1 MSNVNDF
8 AWWVLNGSSRY
19 FSFLRLAVVI
29 SLGLVIRHS
38 GSKSALCTC
47 ALCDYHDLIA
57 TVLKVSPYAPA
68 EVTLLCSFFSLSLMH
83 HRSAM
88 ERSAFHPV
96 HHFPPGFL
104 PFNHGP
110 SLFPSSSLTSPYLP
124 GPSHVGIP
132 TFGPAPVLCGGS
144 VPFLRSY
151 QPYMHKFLNPAVIGS
166 SRVSPREHS
175 SDDGPKKCPVCGKSY
190 ARLSTL
196 RLHLRT
202 HSGEKPY
209 QCLVCLKSFS
219 QAANL
224 TAHFRI
230 HSGEKPF
237 KCHICNRQF
246 SQSSSVTTHMRTHNG
261 ERPYRCRVCTK
272 AFADSSTLTKH
283 MRTHTGE
290 KPYQCDVCYQRFS
303 QSGNLNRHKRI
314 HNDA

>member
-1 MSNVNDF
+1 MTK
-8 AWWVLNGSSRY
+8 
-19 FSFLRLAVVI
+19 FSFLI
-29 SLGLVIRHS
+29 F
-38 GSKSALCTC
+38 
-47 ALCDYHDLIA
+47 
-57 TVLKVSPYAPA
+57 
-68 EVTLLCSFFSLSLMH
+68 SFPMVH
-83 HRSAM
+83 PDVM
-88 ERSAFHPV
+88 ERPLFHPSAFHPV
-96 HHFPPGFL
+96 HHLPPGFL
-104 PFNHGP
+104 HFSPAHGI
-110 SLFPSSSLTSPYLP
+110 FPPRHLSSPYLTGSP
-124 GPSHVGIP
+124 HSNVPAYGPP
-132 TFGPAPVLCGGS
+132 PPVLYGNG
-144 VPFLRSY
+144 VPFLHSMP
-151 QPYMHKFLNPAVIGS
+151 PYMHKLVNPAVVVAN
-166 SRVSPREHS
+166 RNTPREHFA

-190 ARLSTL
+190 ARMSTL

-261 ERPYRCRVCTK
+261 ERPYRCHICTK

-290 KPYQCDVCYQRFS
+290 KPYQCDICFQRFS

-314 HNDA
+314 HMDL

>member
-1 MSNVNDF
+1 MVHPD
-8 AWWVLNGSSRY
+8 
-19 FSFLRLAVVI
+19 I
-29 SLGLVIRHS
+29 
-38 GSKSALCTC
+38 
-47 ALCDYHDLIA
+47 
-57 TVLKVSPYAPA
+57 
-68 EVTLLCSFFSLSLMH
+68 
-83 HRSAM
+83 M
-88 ERSAFHPV
+88 ERPLFHPSAFHPV
-96 HHFPPGFL
+96 HHLPPGFL
-104 PFNHGP
+104 HFSPAHGI
-110 SLFPSSSLTSPYLP
+110 FPPRPLSSPYLTGSP
-124 GPSHVGIP
+124 HSNVPAYGPP
-132 TFGPAPVLCGGS
+132 PPVLYGNG
-144 VPFLRSY
+144 VPFLHSMP
-151 QPYMHKFLNPAVIGS
+151 PYMHKLVNPAVVVAN
-166 SRVSPREHS
+166 RNTPREHFA

-190 ARLSTL
+190 ARMSTL

-261 ERPYRCRVCTK
+261 ERPYRCHICTK

-290 KPYQCDVCYQRFS
+290 KPYQCDICFQRFS

-314 HNDA
+314 HMDLWKNCFLNRIKEKEKNFWQNIVI

>member
-1 MSNVNDF
+1 M
-8 AWWVLNGSSRY
+8 ALI
-19 FSFLRLAVVI
+19 FSILTSLFLF
-29 SLGLVIRHS
+29 LVRF
-38 GSKSALCTC
+38 
-47 ALCDYHDLIA
+47 
-57 TVLKVSPYAPA
+57 PM
-68 EVTLLCSFFSLSLMH
+68 MH
-83 HRSAM
+83 HSAV

-96 HHFPPGFL
+96 HHLPPGFL
-104 PFNHGP
+104 HFNHGQG
-110 SLFPSSSLTSPYLP
+110 LFPPRPLPAPYLP
-124 GPSHVGIP
+124 GPPHTGMP
-132 TFGPAPVLCGGS
+132 AFGPAPVLYGNGL
-144 VPFLRSY
+144 PFLRSY
-151 QPYMHKFLNPAVIGS
+151 PPYMHKFLNPAAVG
-166 SRVSPREHS
+166 SPRLPSREYLR
-175 SDDGPKKCPVCGKSY
+175 DDGPKKCPVCGKSY

-237 KCHICNRQF
+237 KCHICSRQF

-290 KPYQCDVCYQRFS
+290 KPYQCDICYQRFS

-314 HNDA
+314 HIDV

>member
-1 MSNVNDF
+1 M
-8 AWWVLNGSSRY
+8 
-19 FSFLRLAVVI
+19 
-29 SLGLVIRHS
+29 
-38 GSKSALCTC
+38 
-47 ALCDYHDLIA
+47 
-57 TVLKVSPYAPA
+57 
-68 EVTLLCSFFSLSLMH
+68 MH
-83 HRSAM
+83 RGAM
-88 ERSAFHPV
+88 FHQSAFHPV
-96 HHFPPGFL
+96 HHLRPGFL
-104 PFNHGP
+104 HFNHAH
-110 SLFPSSSLTSPYLP
+110 SMFPTRPLSSPYFP
-124 GPSHVGIP
+124 ENPHSSVPTYGPP
-132 TFGPAPVLCGGS
+132 PPVLYGS
-144 VPFLRSY
+144 GVPFLQSLP
-151 QPYMHKFLNPAVIGS
+151 PYMHKFVNPAVIMAN
-166 SRVSPREHS
+166 RAQPREHHS
-175 SDDGPKKCPVCGKSY
+175 SDGGPKKCPICGKSY

-237 KCHICNRQF
+237 KCQVCNRQF

-261 ERPYRCRVCTK
+261 ERPYRCRVCAK

-290 KPYQCDVCYQRFS
+290 KPYQCDICYQRFS

-314 HNDA
+314 HMDM

>member
-1 MSNVNDF
+1 MKC
-8 AWWVLNGSSRY
+8 
-19 FSFLRLAVVI
+19 FLI
-29 SLGLVIRHS
+29 
-38 GSKSALCTC
+38 
-47 ALCDYHDLIA
+47 
-57 TVLKVSPYAPA
+57 
-68 EVTLLCSFFSLSLMH
+68 FSLPIV
-83 HRSAM
+83 HRSTL
-88 ERSAFHPV
+88 ERSLYHQSAFHPV
-96 HHFPPGFL
+96 HHLPPGFL
-104 PFNHGP
+104 HFNYP
-110 SLFPSSSLTSPYLP
+110 QSIFATRPLSSPYLP
-124 GPSHVGIP
+124 GPPHSSIP
-132 TFGPAPVLCGGS
+132 AYGPPSSVLYGS
-144 VPFLRSY
+144 GVPFLRPLP
-151 QPYMHKFLNPAVIGS
+151 PYMHKFVNPAVIVAN
-166 SRVSPREHS
+166 RTPPREHLA

-237 KCHICNRQF
+237 KCQICNRQF

-261 ERPYRCRVCTK
+261 ERPYRCRICSK

-290 KPYQCDVCYQRFS
+290 KPYQCNICYQRFS

-314 HNDA
+314 HMDLWKKKGFKSELITF

>member
-1 MSNVNDF
+1 M
-8 AWWVLNGSSRY
+8 
-19 FSFLRLAVVI
+19 
-29 SLGLVIRHS
+29 
-38 GSKSALCTC
+38 
-47 ALCDYHDLIA
+47 
-57 TVLKVSPYAPA
+57 
-68 EVTLLCSFFSLSLMH
+68 
-83 HRSAM
+83 HRSAV

-96 HHFPPGFL
+96 HHLPPGFFH
-104 PFNHGP
+104 FNHGQG
-110 SLFPSSSLTSPYLP
+110 LFPPRSLSSPYLP
-124 GPSHVGIP
+124 GPPPTGIP
-132 TFGPAPVLCGGS
+132 AFGPAPALYGNG
-144 VPFLRSY
+144 VPFLRSFP
-151 QPYMHKFLNPAVIGS
+151 PYMHKFLSPAVVG
-166 SRVSPREHS
+166 SPRVPSREHV

-237 KCHICNRQF
+237 KCHICSRQF

-290 KPYQCDVCYQRFS
+290 KPYQCDICYQRFS

-314 HNDA
+314 HIDV